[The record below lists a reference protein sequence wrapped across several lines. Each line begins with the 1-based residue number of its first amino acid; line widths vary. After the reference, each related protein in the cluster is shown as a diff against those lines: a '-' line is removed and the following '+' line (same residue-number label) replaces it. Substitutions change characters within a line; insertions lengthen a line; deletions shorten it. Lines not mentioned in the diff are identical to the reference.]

1 MRPSASA
8 SSSSHR
14 RRRGPTDNLPGVTD
28 TDPDQLRAVTRE
40 TWETAAVG
48 WGREAEAVRNW
59 GMPVSVAMV
68 ESLGLQPGQRV
79 LELASG
85 PGDTGF
91 MAAELVRPGGTLIS
105 SDGAEPMI
113 EVARARAAQ
122 LGIDNVEFRQLE
134 LEWIDLETASVD
146 AVLVRWGIMLT
157 VDPPAAAHEIRRVL
171 RPGGNAALAVWDARE
186 RNPWA
191 QIPSDAML
199 ELGYAEPPDPNVPG
213 PFALAEEGR
222 LAELLEDAGFMDVE
236 VIPVS
241 LERHYETAREIVSES
256 ANCSPG
262 FGTRYREL
270 TAEQQAEVT
279 AHMIAAAKPYTADDG
294 SVTLPGVSLVARASA

>member
-1 MRPSASA
+1 
-8 SSSSHR
+8 
-14 RRRGPTDNLPGVTD
+14 VTE
-28 TDPDQLRAVTRE
+28 TDPDQLRALTRE
-40 TWETAAVG
+40 TWETAAAG
-48 WGREAEAVRNW
+48 WGREAEAVRKW

-68 ESLGLQPGQRV
+68 ESLDLQPGQRV

-122 LGIDNVEFRQLE
+122 LGVDNVEFRQLE

-157 VDPPAAAHEIRRVL
+157 VDPPTAAREIRRVL
-171 RPGGNAALAVWDARE
+171 RPGGHAALAVWDARE

-191 QIPSDAML
+191 LIPGTALL
-199 ELGYAEPPDPNVPG
+199 ELGHTEPPDPNAPG

-222 LAELLEDAGFMDVE
+222 LAELLRDAGFTDVE
-236 VIPVS
+236 VVPVS
-241 LERHYETAREIVSES
+241 LERHYATGQEIVSES
-256 ANCSPG
+256 ANCSPS
-262 FGTRYREL
+262 FSTTYHEL
-270 TAEQQAEVT
+270 TEEQQAEVA
-279 AHMIAAAKPYTADDG
+279 AHMTAAAAPYSAPDG

>member
-1 MRPSASA
+1 
-8 SSSSHR
+8 
-14 RRRGPTDNLPGVTD
+14 VTE
-28 TDPDQLRAVTRE
+28 TDPDQLRALTRE
-40 TWETAAVG
+40 TWETAAAG

-68 ESLGLQPGQRV
+68 ESLDLQPGQRV

-122 LGIDNVEFRQLE
+122 LGVDNVEFRQLE

-157 VDPPAAAHEIRRVL
+157 VDPPTAAREIRRVL
-171 RPGGNAALAVWDARE
+171 RPGGHAALAVWDARE

-191 QIPSDAML
+191 LIPGAALL
-199 ELGYAEPPDPNVPG
+199 ELGHTEPPDPNAPG

-222 LAELLEDAGFMDVE
+222 LAELLRDAGFTDVE
-236 VIPVS
+236 VVPVS
-241 LERHYETAREIVSES
+241 LERHYATGQEIVSES
-256 ANCSPG
+256 ANCSPS
-262 FGTRYREL
+262 FSTTYHEL
-270 TAEQQAEVT
+270 TEEQQAEVA
-279 AHMIAAAKPYTADDG
+279 AHMTAAAAPYSAPDG
-294 SVTLPGVSLVARASA
+294 SVTLPGVSLVALASA